1 MTNKKWLLMAHIAI
15 SVFLFVSAL
24 YAAIAKIEISAL
36 HVAIAWGNVLILD
49 LALYAKE
56 K

>member
-15 SVFLFVSAL
+15 SIILLVSAL
-24 YAAIAKIEISAL
+24 YAAIAKIEVSAL
-36 HVAIAWGNVLILD
+36 PLAIAWGNVLILD
-49 LALYAKE
+49 LSLYAKE